1 LKLTVVALFLA
12 ACASQPHAAQPP
24 MPLAPDAIPEAV
36 VQALCQ
42 RLQAEGIASGAPV
55 AIVRTTQPI
64 VSTPALVALSSIVKR
79 RPADPARANAAI
91 EQSQRKLPVPLT
103 GDCEWVPRDRMDPVR
118 DFDRMIVELS
128 APVPNPFSANEAG
141 VFARVSLGGQHPS
154 WYWVALLPRG
164 GVWVV
169 RSIDTLAV

>member
-1 LKLTVVALFLA
+1 MKLTVVALFLA
-12 ACASQPHAAQPP
+12 ACASQPQPQTPP
-24 MPLAPDAIPEAV
+24 MPLAPDAMPESV

-79 RPADPARANAAI
+79 RSADPARAAAALHD
-91 EQSQRKLPVPLT
+91 SQRKLPVPLT
-103 GDCEWVPRDRMDPVR
+103 GDCEWIPRNAMDPKR
-118 DFDRMIVELS
+118 DFDQMIVELS
-128 APVPNPFSANEAG
+128 APIANPFSPNEAG

-154 WYWVALLPRG
+154 WYWVALLPRAG
-164 GVWVV
+164 GWVV
-169 RSIDTLAV
+169 RSIDTLGV